1 MPWLVSGVEAD
12 VENILVFFLEA
23 DVGITESLE
32 FFPEAML
39 VGCRVREFCCR
50 VVDASVKGVLPRQ
63 VAQAAIAPMTLIS
76 RSSVEGCE

>member
-12 VENILVFFLEA
+12 FENILVFFLEA
-23 DVGITESLE
+23 DVGVTQSLE
-32 FFPEAML
+32 VFPEAML

-63 VAQAAIAPMTLIS
+63 VAQAAIVPMTLIS